1 MTGSPR
7 RRLAAVLR
15 AVTLVALTSPSTWAN
30 GRFPRGSQVVF
41 DAADARHLVVT
52 TTFGFIES
60 RDGGAHFDWK
70 CESALGLGGETD
82 MMLAIPA
89 SGATVLATFNG
100 VFTTMDGCS
109 FDAPEGSRGIIPDL
123 TLSASER
130 HRLFAFDLVGLG
142 EGLFDSRVLRSDDS
156 GGSWGAVSAL
166 PRDLLP
172 LTIDVAPSDA
182 RRLYVSARQG
192 SASDFS
198 SVLLRSDDAGAT
210 FELSPIP
217 ETSGQRMAYI
227 AGVNPRD
234 ADDVWLRA
242 DDPQGTVIWHSAD
255 AGRTF
260 QRSMVGRGRLLGFAF
275 SPDGARV
282 VVGGP
287 TDGLWLSSNLGLDWT
302 MQSSLGPSCL
312 GWAADALYACADAA
326 VAGFSLGVSRDAGA
340 SFEPRFS
347 FNQLCGSTSCA
358 GGTPIA
364 AMCPTEWEIIEPALA
379 PTCVGAFDAG
389 SSGPR
394 PPASEDADG
403 CQLSAGAQAARVPCS
418 LCVVALVAYA
428 RRHRG
433 LRSRASRAGLS

>member
-1 MTGSPR
+1 MTGAR
-7 RRLAAVLR
+7 RRRSAAVLR
-15 AVTLVALTSPSTWAN
+15 ALTLLGLTSPAWAN
-30 GRFPRGSQVVF
+30 GRFPRGSQIVF

-100 VFTTMDGCS
+100 VFTTSDGCS

-130 HRLFAFDLVGLG
+130 HRLLAFDLVGLG
-142 EGLFDSRVLRSDDS
+142 DGRFDSRVLRSDDS
-156 GGSWGAVSAL
+156 GRSWTAVSAL
-166 PRDLLP
+166 PQNLLP
-172 LTIDVAPSDA
+172 LTIDMAPSDG
-182 RRLYVSARQG
+182 RRVYVSARQG

-198 SVLLRSDDAGAT
+198 SVLLRSDDAGVT
-210 FELSPIP
+210 FELAPIP

-234 ADDVWLRA
+234 PDDVWLRV
-242 DDPQGTVIWHSAD
+242 DDPRGTAIWHSVD

-260 QRSMVGRGRLLGFAF
+260 RRSLVGRGSLLGFAF

-282 VVGGP
+282 AVGGP
-287 TDGLWLSSNLGLDWT
+287 TDGLWLSTNLGLDWT
-302 MQSSLGPSCL
+302 SQSSLGPSCL

-326 VAGFSLGVSRDAGA
+326 VAGFSIGVSRDAGA
-340 SFEPRFS
+340 SFEPLFS
-347 FNQLCGSTSCA
+347 FSQLCGSTSCDVD
-358 GGTPIA
+358 TPIGS
-364 AMCPTEWEIIEPALA
+364 MCPAEWEIIEPALA
-379 PTCVGAFDAG
+379 PTCVGAFEAG
-389 SSGPR
+389 SSGSR
-394 PPASEDADG
+394 PLSSEPGDG
-403 CQLSAGAQAARVPCS
+403 CQLSARAPAARFPCS
-418 LCVVALVAYA
+418 LWLLALIGFA
-428 RRHRG
+428 RRRVG
-433 LRSRASRAGLS
+433 LRFSASRRP